1 MSDDQ
6 DVTRPSLLPPNKS
19 AIEAGLDLGFA
30 KLLERIVP
38 PFPELM
44 NPRETPVEFLPYLAA
59 DRGVSEWKTS
69 APEEEKRLTVE
80 LAWPTKRQAGTHKAL
95 ENAIKGL
102 QLIPEVTPWY
112 LQTPLGDP
120 YSFKVRAFAPETY
133 SEEMN
138 DRLDRRLADAKS
150 ERDTMSVTIG
160 LSATGIHYIGAATLC
175 AEVTTI
181 YPFVLEG
188 LEVSSALYVGAGT
201 FTTETTTIYPLEL

>member
-6 DVTRPSLLPPNKS
+6 DVTRKGLLPPNQS
-19 AIEAGLDLGFA
+19 PLEAALDLGFA

-44 NPRETPVEFLPYLAA
+44 NPRETPVDFLPYLAA
-59 DRGVSEWKTS
+59 DRGVTEWNTS

-112 LQTPLGDP
+112 QQTPPGPP
-120 YSFKVRAFAPETY
+120 YSFKVRAFAPENY
-133 SEEMN
+133 SEQMN
-138 DRLDRRLADAKS
+138 DRLDRRLADAMS

-160 LSATGIHYIGAATLC
+160 LSTTGVHYIGAASLC
-175 AEVTTI
+175 AEITTI
-181 YPFVLEG
+181 YPYVLEG
-188 LEVSSALYVGAGT
+188 LEVSSALFVGAGT
-201 FTTETTTIYPLEL
+201 FTTETTTIYPLEH